1 MNSPRNMKVGY
12 ILKMFPRLSETF
24 ILNEILEL
32 EAQGFDVEIF
42 SLHPPADSR
51 FHGQLSLLRGSVSYV
66 ANAESWGRISHSVQR
81 QPHLL
86 NLEPEAVGKVF
97 MKWAQVGKSG
107 LELFLQAASISAA
120 VRNRGI
126 GHVHAHF
133 ASSATVVAM
142 LVHEIAGVS
151 FSFTAHAKDIYQQ
164 DHDDILLETALE
176 RAAFVVTVTDFNVRH
191 LAQRFPASAAKI
203 RRIYNGVPVEKIS
216 VSSQAFT
223 DAQLIL
229 AVGRLIEKK
238 GFNYLIE
245 ACRYLRDRNRKFVC
259 MIIGTGDQ
267 EDELRGLIG
276 RLDLSDTVQ
285 LVGPQSQGAVAEAIA
300 RSSMMV
306 LPCVVAKDGDRDAL
320 PTVLL
325 EAMAAGRPVVSTTL
339 EGVDEIVD
347 SGRTGFLIPQHD
359 NAGLAQAIDRLLTDS
374 ALRTEMGQAARRKA
388 EKIFSLRE
396 NVAQLARLFGVAAAT
411 KGEPARELLPMAFR

>member
-1 MNSPRNMKVGY
+1 MKVGY

-86 NLEPEAVGKVF
+86 NLEPEA
-97 MKWAQVGKSG
+97 
-107 LELFLQAASISAA
+107 
-120 VRNRGI
+120 
-126 GHVHAHF
+126 
-133 ASSATVVAM
+133 
-142 LVHEIAGVS
+142 
-151 FSFTAHAKDIYQQ
+151 
-164 DHDDILLETALE
+164 
-176 RAAFVVTVTDFNVRH
+176 
-191 LAQRFPASAAKI
+191 KI

-267 EDELRGLIG
+267 EDELRRLIG

-347 SGRTGFLIPQHD
+347 SGRTGFLVPQRD
-359 NAGLAQAIDRLLTDS
+359 SLGLAQAIDRLIIDP
-374 ALRTEMGQAARRKA
+374 ALRAGMGLAARRKA
-388 EKIFSLRE
+388 EKIFSLTE